1 MQNHCAFPV
10 NPARNARTA
19 PRATVAR
26 TRILPA
32 AALLAATL
40 LAAGCDTA
48 TSDKDLVYLEPAA
61 ANAQLHQKA
70 RMFEHAIDGCYVDPR
85 SPKEYEA
92 GHIPGA
98 ILLPMAE
105 MRDAAGER
113 LAGHNMYVVYDT
125 DYSDVM
131 AKAGAKRLMELG
143 FKNVYTLRGGLKA
156 WQKDGY
162 SIVTGKSPGGEA
174 KAPEQPPTAK

>member
-1 MQNHCAFPV
+1 V

-19 PRATVAR
+19 PRGAR
-26 TRILPA
+26 TAARTLPA

-70 RMFEHAIDGCYVDPR
+70 RMFEHAVEGCYVDPR

-143 FKNVYTLRGGLKA
+143 FKNVFTLRGGLKA

-162 SIVTGKSPGGEA
+162 SIVTGKSPGGE
-174 KAPEQPPTAK
+174 K

>member
-1 MQNHCAFPV
+1 MPNHCEIAV

-19 PRATVAR
+19 PRATLACV
-26 TRILPA
+26 RILPA
-32 AALLAATL
+32 AALLVA

-48 TSDKDLVYLEPAA
+48 TSDRDLVYLEPAA
-61 ANAQLHQKA
+61 ANAQLQQKA
-70 RMFEHAIDGCYVDPR
+70 RMFEAAINGCYVDPR
-85 SPKEYEA
+85 SAKEYAA

-98 ILLPMAE
+98 IHLPMEE

-125 DYSDVM
+125 DYADIM
-131 AKAGAKRLMELG
+131 GKAGAKRLLELG

-162 SIVTGKSPGGEA
+162 SVVTGMSRGGDA
-174 KAPEQPPTAK
+174 KAPEQAPAAK